1 MEKIFNSPNKIE
13 GSNELE
19 LEDIAY
25 LCCRGG
31 WPRST
36 FMEKEI
42 ALEQAF
48 DYFDAV
54 INADISRVDEV
65 SRNPERMKRI
75 MLSLSRHKGVKQVI
89 K

>member
-1 MEKIFNSPNKIE
+1 M
-13 GSNELE
+13 
-19 LEDIAY
+19 DYY
-25 LCCRGG
+25 LSSSSTKSFIRTFLICRRV
-31 WPRST
+31 WPRAIDLD
-36 FMEKEI
+36 KDI

-75 MLSLSRHKGVKQVI
+75 MLSLSRHKGSQASNQVK